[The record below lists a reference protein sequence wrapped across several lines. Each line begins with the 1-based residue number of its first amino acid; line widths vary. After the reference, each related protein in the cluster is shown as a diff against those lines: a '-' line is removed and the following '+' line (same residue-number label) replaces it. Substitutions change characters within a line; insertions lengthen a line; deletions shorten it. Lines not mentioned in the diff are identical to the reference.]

1 MKGQKQS
8 RTDLLEKKIDALIKV
23 VQQLLDENAYL
34 KDLSVGTLETI
45 KLMDDYEDAIE
56 KLRAK
61 VAEELVRQKRLSPWK
76 RLATRSGYM
85 GSGFLIAAQWTIDPR
100 LYVVGFILVVIQTAS
115 RKQIGNLVAMYTYL
129 MGLLAMDKSL

>member
-1 MKGQKQS
+1 MKSQKQS

-61 VAEELVRQKRLSPWK
+61 VAEE
-76 RLATRSGYM
+76 RSKAEEAKPLETP
-85 GSGFLIAAQWTIDPR
+85 S
-100 LYVVGFILVVIQTAS
+100 
-115 RKQIGNLVAMYTYL
+115 N
-129 MGLLAMDKSL
+129 